1 MVITTTDFPL
11 AQSEWSA
18 MATVLPALHSN
29 YFFDTRS
36 EYQGVSFIVPLLML
50 APPLVWPVAQLST
63 RAQHMPL
70 FGLPFHDRAVVLQ
83 VRGRYTFSP
92 RTGLDSLIGEMSP
105 YTTGDYFELP
115 VSGIH
120 GFHMTH
126 VTFVCAL
133 IDSKTK
139 TWLVL
144 PLLSCWN
151 RLNTPPA
158 VFLESATVT
167 QRYSRHSR
175 ASAANLA
182 SFKVA

>member
-1 MVITTTDFPL
+1 
-11 AQSEWSA
+11 
-18 MATVLPALHSN
+18 
-29 YFFDTRS
+29 
-36 EYQGVSFIVPLLML
+36 ML
-50 APPLVWPVAQLST
+50 APPLAWPVAQLST

-70 FGLPFHDRAVVLQ
+70 FGLPFHYRAVVLQ

-92 RTGLDSLIGEMSP
+92 RSGLDSLIGEMSP

-139 TWLVL
+139 TWLVF
-144 PLLSCWN
+144 PLLPYWN
-151 RLNTPPA
+151 RLNTPLA
-158 VFLESATVT
+158 VFLESATSN
-167 QRYSRHSR
+167 QHYCLLGR

>member
-1 MVITTTDFPL
+1 MVITTTDIPL
-11 AQSEWSA
+11 GQSEWSA

-29 YFFDTRS
+29 FFFTTSS
-36 EYQGVSFIVPLLML
+36 EYQGVPFIVPLLML

-63 RAQHMPL
+63 RAQHMPV

-92 RTGLDSLIGEMSP
+92 RSGLDSLIGEMSP

-115 VSGIH
+115 VSGIQ

-133 IDSKTK
+133 IDSSTK
-139 TWLVL
+139 TWLVF
-144 PLLSCWN
+144 PLLPYWN
-151 RLNTPPA
+151 RLNTPLA
-158 VFLESATVT
+158 VFLESATFN
-167 QRYSRHSR
+167 QHYCLLGR

>member
-83 VRGRYTFSP
+83 VRGQYLFSP
-92 RTGLDSLIGEMSP
+92 RSGLDSLIGEMSP
-105 YTTGDYFELP
+105 YTIGDHCELT
-115 VSGIH
+115 VSSIH

-126 VTFVCAL
+126 VTFVFAL

-139 TWLVL
+139 TCLVFH
-144 PLLSCWN
+144 LLSC
-151 RLNTPPA
+151 LNCLKMSPA
-158 VFLESATVT
+158 VFLESATFN
-167 QRYSRHSR
+167 QRYCQLGR